1 MIFVLFGVGFLL
13 SKMVSGLD
21 SFVGNGRIFLLGKD
35 CVVFNGVNI
44 PQFLYPFL
52 FWQISGKEIWFLI
65 GSTEENISN
74 VGVPELRVLSE
85 LTLKFHSSILV
96 FLNCGGWGAGRVPV
110 GNVEMPWRWRVID
123 SIWVICSLNS
133 TGLHECG
140 DSK

>member
-52 FWQISGKEIWFLI
+52 F
-65 GSTEENISN
+65 
-74 VGVPELRVLSE
+74 
-85 LTLKFHSSILV
+85 
-96 FLNCGGWGAGRVPV
+96 
-110 GNVEMPWRWRVID
+110 
-123 SIWVICSLNS
+123 
-133 TGLHECG
+133 
-140 DSK
+140 